1 MLNCIHL
8 SGFFRLHGLMKTQE
22 HQFNYNV
29 LTYYQG
35 EIVFIWSSNEFLIT
49 LLLTLHYWGLK
60 RGRSQLDG
68 CVFPDGQVFAPL
80 LREK

>member
-8 SGFFRLHGLMKTQE
+8 SGSVFSFFRLPGLMKTEE

-60 RGRSQLDG
+60 
-68 CVFPDGQVFAPL
+68 
-80 LREK
+80 